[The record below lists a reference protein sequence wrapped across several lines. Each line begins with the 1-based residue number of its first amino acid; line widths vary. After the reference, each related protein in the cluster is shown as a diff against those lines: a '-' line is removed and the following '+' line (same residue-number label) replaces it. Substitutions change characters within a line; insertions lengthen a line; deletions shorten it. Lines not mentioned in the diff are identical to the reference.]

1 MATLFETREEW
12 LQAAVDAQRATFKK
26 RTTLDIPNVR
36 TGIGYMSKGLRSNA
50 VGETLRPEAVADG
63 MSEITI
69 RIDQSDPATVL
80 AILGHEIIHAV
91 MNATGGDSR
100 TPGKP
105 SKGGHGARFRETFT
119 RYGYVGDAKLCEP
132 GEELRAEYVALA
144 ESLGDYPAAPITF
157 ADAKRKKQTTRMIA
171 FHCDPKKGGCTY
183 AVSTTR
189 VHIEIAVP
197 ICANPEC
204 ERFHEDLMLKNREC
218 NENGGE
224 ED

>member
-12 LQAAVDAQRATFKK
+12 LQAATTEL
-26 RTTLDIPNVR
+26 RTVLFSRTDLSVPEVRIGVGWPSGGMRTR
-36 TGIGYMSKGLRSNA
+36 TGGQTWARAAS
-50 VGETLRPEAVADG
+50 ADG
-63 MSEITI
+63 INEITVRVDI
-69 RIDQSDPATVL
+69 HDAVDVL
-80 AILGHEIIHAV
+80 SILGHELIHA
-91 MNATGGDSR
+91 ALDCKGAH
-100 TPGKP
+100 GKMFQRAFF
-105 SKGGHGARFRETFT
+105 SM
-119 RYGYVGDAKLCEP
+119 GYVNDPKASVP
-132 GEELRAEYVALA
+132 GAALRIEYALLA
-144 ESLGDYPAAPITF
+144 QSLGDYPSADGLALAA
-157 ADAKRKKQTTRMIA
+157 KKKKQTTRMIA